1 MYVCTYT
8 FMQVSMDGKMDG
20 WMDEILPSRRLHK
33 HIISKLTL
41 HKYFPEIENLMSPI
55 YSCICI
61 CTYIFIYIERG
72 EEKKRKEKKRKVKT

>member
-1 MYVCTYT
+1 
-8 FMQVSMDGKMDG
+8 

-61 CTYIFIYIERG
+61 CTYIFIYIEKRK
-72 EEKKRKEKKRKVKT
+72 EKKRKEKKRKEKKRKERLKHDNDLMK